1 MDGWEREKEPRLV
14 KRPCMTGAE
23 QAVSTVGGSQENGI
37 IHVLLACSVYLSL
50 PASLPRSRVFHNVE
64 PALCS

>member
-1 MDGWEREKEPRLV
+1 
-14 KRPCMTGAE
+14 MTGAE

-50 PASLPRSRVFHNVE
+50 PASLPRSHILRNVE